1 MPQGH
6 GVGDAKTLEGA
17 LDQCSLSIMRP
28 DDVPGPVAVAEARSI
43 ENDDPIVLGGQI
55 DQTTGFEILDHAAV
69 AVQKDQRLARAPFD
83 VAQPNT
89 VHLKELTGRR
99 IVALRSAQ

>member
-1 MPQGH
+1 
-6 GVGDAKTLEGA
+6 
-17 LDQCSLSIMRP
+17 
-28 DDVPGPVAVAEARSI
+28 
-43 ENDDPIVLGGQI
+43 
-55 DQTTGFEILDHAAV
+55 
-69 AVQKDQRLARAPFD
+69 VQKDQRLARAPFD